1 MKQEQVVE
9 QQEEEQGARLF
20 IGEHGRGGR
29 WLEVGTDPRDPQ
41 TVTMVQFRPS
51 KQLHFVDT
59 HRYARRGMTR
69 DDGMAVTTL
78 VRSIPFDNKDVCQRL
93 CKRDEKMRGI
103 RMAPVQPKRRG
114 ALKCVSCGYMYGCP
128 SYDGSAWL
136 EHLCASVQRAVGRW
150 NYACLK
156 CMGEVV
162 ENARKSR

>member
-1 MKQEQVVE
+1 MVE

-20 IGEHGRGGR
+20 IGEHGSGGR

-156 CMGEVV
+156 CMREVV
-162 ENARKSR
+162 ENANASCI